1 MFIGYACIYSFA
13 IAPTI
18 AFTSLASVSLRAN
31 SSLSGLPIL
40 TPLWRNFMPLPTLL
54 RADACI
60 SLAPV
65 ACSIAPAL
73 PLLTPHPGILMF
85 TPITPEELV
94 AELYSRYGYSVPLDY
109 AINYIDVNEYATV
122 DDFHLWLQTFE
133 NDRQ

>member
-1 MFIGYACIYSFA
+1 MVSTDGFYNFFNLCGAGLLAGIFIAAGVAHTHSAVAEFHVAAHALACRCVY
-13 IAPTI
+13 
-18 AFTSLASVSLRAN
+18 LV
-31 SSLSGLPIL
+31 G
-40 TPLWRNFMPLPTLL
+40 
-54 RADACI
+54 
-60 SLAPV
+60 

-109 AINYIDVNEYATV
+109 AINYIDINEYATV

>member
-1 MFIGYACIYSFA
+1 MD
-13 IAPTI
+13 
-18 AFTSLASVSLRAN
+18 FTVLSTSVAQVSLRAY
-31 SSLSGLPIL
+31 SSLPGLPIF
-40 TPLWRNFMPLPTLL
+40 TPLWRNFMLLPTLL

-109 AINYIDVNEYATV
+109 AINYIDINEYATV